1 MFGLPFEAIEFIASG
16 IIGAFGT
23 IVATK
28 MKMEAQRS
36 ELMIRG
42 LVAQSNATI
51 ALNEQVNKSPF
62 MAMTRRILALGVLA
76 IMAIVMVGGWISPD
90 TAVNVV
96 REIKSGGS
104 YLFGL
109 IDTRSTEIVYESV
122 KGIVVLPWFKHIALI
137 VFGTYFGS
145 SVVKV

>member
-16 IIGAFGT
+16 LIGALGT

-28 MKMEAQRS
+28 MKMASQHS

-42 LVAQSNATI
+42 LIAQNDATI
-51 ALNEQVNKSPF
+51 KLNNQVNNSPF
-62 MAMTRRILALGVLA
+62 MAMTRRALAFGVMIIIMGIMLA
-76 IMAIVMVGGWISPD
+76 GYFNPDMV
-90 TAVNVV
+90 VNVT
-96 REIKSGGS
+96 REINTGGS

-109 IDTRSTEIVYESV
+109 IDTRVTTIVYEEL

-145 SVVKV
+145 STVKV